1 MRMLLT
7 LVAAAAALALPAT
20 AAAQTTYTDSIAGLQ
35 VGVTAT
41 SSTFAGKATG
51 DLPGLWKAVVQRTPL
66 TPHGTIT
73 GGSFSLWTL
82 LAGTPTRVTGTF
94 APGGSIVQTDPG
106 AGCTNQRYAVNGAL
120 TNVAV
125 GSATGGSGA
134 FVVQLTHH
142 RAFIPFLGCVT
153 YAGSVAG
160 GFSVTVP

>member
-7 LVAAAAALALPAT
+7 LVAATAALALPAQ
-20 AAAQTTYTDSIAGLQ
+20 AAAQTTYTDSVIGLQ

-51 DLPGLWKAVVQRTPL
+51 DLPGLWKVVVQRTPL

-82 LAGTPTRVTGTF
+82 LAGVPTRVSGTF

-160 GFSVTVP
+160 GFSVTV

>member
-7 LVAAAAALALPAT
+7 LVAATAVLALPAQ
-20 AAAQTTYTDSIAGLQ
+20 AAAQTTYTDSVIGLQ

-51 DLPGLWKAVVQRTPL
+51 DLPGFWRAVVQRTPL

-82 LAGTPTRVTGTF
+82 LVGAPTRVTGTF

-125 GSATGGSGA
+125 GSATGGSGP

-160 GFSVTVP
+160 GFSVTV

>member
-1 MRMLLT
+1 MRTLLT
-7 LVAAAAALALPAT
+7 VAAAAATLALPAT
-20 AAAQTTYTDSIAGLQ
+20 ATAAATYTDSIAGLQ

-51 DLPGLWKAVVQRTPL
+51 DLPGVWRAVVQRTPL

-73 GGSFSLWTL
+73 GGTFALWTL
-82 LAGTPTRVTGTF
+82 VAGVPTRVSGLF
-94 APGGSIVQTDPG
+94 APGGSIVRTDPG
-106 AGCTNQRYAVNGAL
+106 AGCTNQRYAVNGVL

-125 GSATGGSGA
+125 GSATGGSGV
-134 FVVQLTHH
+134 FGVQLTHH
-142 RAFIPFLGCVT
+142 RAFIPFIGCVT

>member
-7 LVAAAAALALPAT
+7 LVAAAATLALPAT
-20 AAAQTTYTDSIAGLQ
+20 AAAQTTYTDSVAGLEI
-35 VGVTAT
+35 GVTAT

-51 DLPGLWKAVVQRTPL
+51 DLPGVWRAVVQRTPL

-73 GGSFSLWTL
+73 GGTFVLWTVV
-82 LAGTPTRVTGTF
+82 AGAPTRVSGTF
-94 APGGSIVQTDPG
+94 APGGSIVQTNPG
-106 AGCTNQRYAVNGAL
+106 AGCTNQRYSVSGAL

-134 FVVQLTHH
+134 FAVQLTHH

-160 GFSVTVP
+160 GFSVTV